1 MTVNGPAVPA
11 VSLEGVRKAF
21 GNHQVLR
28 GVDLEVAAGEVLVLI
43 GRSGSGKSTL
53 VRCLAGLT
61 RIDAGKIE
69 VDGVAVQDPP
79 RRQARAIAAEA
90 QRRVGMVF
98 QEFNLFPHLRVEQ
111 NVALALKL
119 VRKMTKE
126 EAATRTAEVLG
137 RVGLTEFRDRFPRQL
152 SGGQQQR
159 VAIARALA
167 MRPEVMLFD
176 EVTSALDPELT
187 QEVLAVMREL
197 AGEGMTMVVVTHEMG
212 FARKVADRV
221 VFMDKGVIVEQ
232 GTPEE
237 VLLQPREEST
247 CLFLRHL
254 VEV

>member
-1 MTVNGPAVPA
+1 MTINGAEVPA
-11 VSLEGVRKAF
+11 VALKGVRKAF

-28 GVDLEVAAGEVLVLI
+28 GVDLEVANGEVLVLI

-61 RIDAGKIE
+61 RIDAGRIE
-69 VDGVAVQDPP
+69 VNGLTVQNPAS
-79 RRQARAIAAEA
+79 RQARAMVAEA

-98 QEFNLFPHLRVEQ
+98 QDFNLFPHLRVEQ
-111 NVALALKL
+111 NVSLALRL
-119 VRKMTKE
+119 VRKLTRE
-126 EAATRTAEVLG
+126 ETEKRTVEVLG
-137 RVGLTEFRDRFPRQL
+137 RVGLTEFRHRFPRQL

-167 MRPEVMLFD
+167 MRPEVLLFD
-176 EVTSALDPELT
+176 EATSALDPELT

-212 FARKVADRV
+212 FARKAADRV
-221 VFMDKGVIVEQ
+221 VFMDKGIIVEQ
-232 GTPEE
+232 GRPEE
-237 VLLQPREEST
+237 ILSQPREDST
-247 CLFLRHL
+247 RLFLRHL